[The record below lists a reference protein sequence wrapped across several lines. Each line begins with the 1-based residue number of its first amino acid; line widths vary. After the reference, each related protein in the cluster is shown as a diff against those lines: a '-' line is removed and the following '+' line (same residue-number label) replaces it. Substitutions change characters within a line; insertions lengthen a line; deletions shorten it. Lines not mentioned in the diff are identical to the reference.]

1 MCETDALQSSC
12 RCRRISKLLHRN
24 IITDFNWER
33 GVNISGQQF
42 AVCWIPFRIPD
53 MDPEEN
59 ASDPMAL
66 ASTLSLDKFKVA
78 SFQYELQVCVYITSY
93 NAH

>member
-59 ASDPMAL
+59 ASDPMA
-66 ASTLSLDKFKVA
+66 STLSLDKFKVA

-93 NAH
+93 YTR